1 MIFSVMYDIL
11 SPLIVGRIESV
22 ISGKFQLSELW
33 RYIILYG
40 AMLIVSLISAYFQ
53 AIILQKTG
61 QRIITRLRCDLF
73 DHIEHLSH
81 AQLNEIPVGKL
92 VTRVSNDTEAIP
104 SVYRHNNHACEKQ
117 HNHSGRNN
125 CHDVVQL
132 HADAYDIVFCSVYSV
147 VHACFPQIFTA
158 SAP

>member
-1 MIFSVMYDIL
+1 MNNNLLAVSVYEATPILIVGAILGIISAVFIVAAVVVKDNKDKFVRSVKDGALLKRLWSYAAGNKWHFIVAGIFMIFSVMYDIL

-61 QRIITRLRCDLF
+61 AAYNHPVYVATYSIISNICRT
-73 DHIEHLSH
+73 LS
-81 AQLNEIPVGKL
+81 
-92 VTRVSNDTEAIP
+92 
-104 SVYRHNNHACEKQ
+104 
-117 HNHSGRNN
+117 
-125 CHDVVQL
+125 
-132 HADAYDIVFCSVYSV
+132 
-147 VHACFPQIFTA
+147 
-158 SAP
+158 